1 MRLNVLYQFNEKYV
15 PYAGISMV
23 SLMENNKKTEEIYI
37 YVLGENLTEDSK
49 KQLTM
54 QVEQYGHQI
63 HFMHTDALIEKMRML
78 GIPEYRGAYATNMK
92 MFVTDYLND
101 DIDRLLYIDSDTIIC
116 GDVSSLI
123 FLDME
128 NKPIGMVLDS
138 LGARHKLEIGL
149 DKQDDYFNGG
159 VILYDVRKWRQD
171 KWTEKIRE
179 HVKNVRTCYM
189 APDQDILNIV
199 LKNQIKK
206 IDISFNLQP
215 MHTVYSYRQY
225 SRAFGPLQYYSED
238 EIRSAIDNPRI
249 LHFFRYLGEFP
260 WHKSSL
266 HPYVPHFDRYMALS
280 LWKDYQKQPTEQN
293 ELIFKIE
300 RWLYKYL
307 PRIIFLKVF
316 KISYEIYIW
325 KSNRDSFRKNIVK

>member
-1 MRLNVLYQFNEKYV
+1 
-15 PYAGISMV
+15 
-23 SLMENNKKTEEIYI
+23 
-37 YVLGENLTEDSK
+37 VLGENLTEHSK

-116 GDVSSLI
+116 GDISSLI

-149 DKQDDYFNGG
+149 NKQDDYFNGG

-171 KWTEKIRE
+171 KWTEKIQE
-179 HVKNVRTCYM
+179 HVKLHGAGSGHTQYSVEK
-189 APDQDILNIV
+189 PDQENRYFIQFTADA
-199 LKNQIKK
+199 
-206 IDISFNLQP
+206 
-215 MHTVYSYRQY
+215 YSL
-225 SRAFGPLQYYSED
+225 F
-238 EIRSAIDNPRI
+238 
-249 LHFFRYLGEFP
+249 
-260 WHKSSL
+260 
-266 HPYVPHFDRYMALS
+266 
-280 LWKDYQKQPTEQN
+280 
-293 ELIFKIE
+293 
-300 RWLYKYL
+300 L
-307 PRIIFLKVF
+307 PSI
-316 KISYEIYIW
+316 
-325 KSNRDSFRKNIVK
+325 

>member
-37 YVLGENLTEDSK
+37 YVLGENLTEHSK

-116 GDVSSLI
+116 GDISSLI

-149 DKQDDYFNGG
+149 NKQDDYFNGG
-159 VILYDVRKWRQD
+159 VILYDVRK
-171 KWTEKIRE
+171 
-179 HVKNVRTCYM
+179 
-189 APDQDILNIV
+189 
-199 LKNQIKK
+199 
-206 IDISFNLQP
+206 
-215 MHTVYSYRQY
+215 
-225 SRAFGPLQYYSED
+225 
-238 EIRSAIDNPRI
+238 
-249 LHFFRYLGEFP
+249 
-260 WHKSSL
+260 
-266 HPYVPHFDRYMALS
+266 
-280 LWKDYQKQPTEQN
+280 
-293 ELIFKIE
+293 
-300 RWLYKYL
+300 
-307 PRIIFLKVF
+307 
-316 KISYEIYIW
+316 
-325 KSNRDSFRKNIVK
+325 